1 MPQSGRRRGVPDRR
15 GIDVM
20 GQGMLTPGELVWL
33 LASVAKRD
41 EATFERL
48 YEATRAKLFGV
59 ALRILRRRDLAEEVV
74 QEAYVKIWNN
84 AATFDPGQSSPIAWM
99 VSIARNRAIDVVRK
113 RGEASIEDQPAV
125 AEIASDTP
133 EPLARREMTEELKQ
147 VLECVGRLD
156 AERQKLVLLAYY
168 NGWSREQLA
177 EKFDTPLNTVKT
189 WLRRSLIEIRE
200 CLGLG

>member
-1 MPQSGRRRGVPDRR
+1 
-15 GIDVM
+15 M

-33 LASVAKRD
+33 LASVTKRD
-41 EATFERL
+41 EAAFERL